1 MLNKQCLIPS
11 EVKNYN
17 ISMRIDWKTVG
28 RCVSRTFAR
37 LESDTSKRLE
47 NLRHIAVDE
56 TSYKKGHS
64 YITVVIN
71 QENNQAVWVHDGHRK
86 EVFTEF
92 LELLTQEQRERIETI
107 SGDEA
112 KWIDL
117 CCEKYLPNAKRC
129 IDLFM
134 SLLGQVKQ
142 LMLLVEEL
150 ATNYVKRSLTLLD
163 CPPVIIVLDTKFPT
177 LPSWTAV
184 VLKRFG

>member
-1 MLNKQCLIPS
+1 
-11 EVKNYN
+11 
-17 ISMRIDWKTVG
+17 MRIDWKTVG

-71 QENNQAVWVHDGHRK
+71 QENNQAVWVHDGHGK

-107 SGDEA
+107 SGDGA
-112 KWIDL
+112 KWIDQ
-117 CCEKYLPNAKRC
+117 CCEKYLPNSKRC

-134 SLLGQVKQ
+134 SLLGQVKR
-142 LMLLVEEL
+142 LMLFVEEL
-150 ATNYVKRSLTLLD
+150 ATNYVKRSPILLD